1 MRAAKLA
8 LAMTAVLLAPGC
20 GSGDTGQ
27 RKAFVDFL
35 QTRVLDKPG
44 MHVPQLT
51 ADERASFGDY
61 ADDFAIITDFNK
73 TMNDSVSPKLAA
85 AVGAGSIAS
94 LEDVV
99 AHRAQL
105 QTAKTGMAA
114 MSRALDADIA
124 RADAAHGK
132 LDQPADLK
140 QVYDKAYDRLVT
152 QPATAFKAVVPVM
165 DKVLGETI
173 DLGGYLDAHRSAI
186 RISGSMVQTSD
197 ATVRAAINDRLQALQ
212 ANQRAVQTAQAKM
225 QSAVYGR

>member
-1 MRAAKLA
+1 
-8 LAMTAVLLAPGC
+8 MTAVLLAPGC